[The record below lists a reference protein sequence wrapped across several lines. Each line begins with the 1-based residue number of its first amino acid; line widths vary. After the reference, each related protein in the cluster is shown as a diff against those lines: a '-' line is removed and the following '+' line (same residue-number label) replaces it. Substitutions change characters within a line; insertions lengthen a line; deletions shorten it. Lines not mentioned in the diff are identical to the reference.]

1 MLCCCCDAATMKE
14 ISFHLFSF
22 QQNQK
27 KNSQFM
33 FKANLNNVDFLVE
46 HFFSSHFEIKR
57 KKFLHEPLLFSSHSC
72 KNAIRIYRTNIWL
85 PSMHNSIEQC
95 SIATI
100 PDLKIYFVLYQRF
113 HVRYN
118 TCKYVCISQHFIFF
132 CENTCKSNDIDIDIN
147 NSNRIN
153 ISQCAVLLC
162 YFFFFIIIIVV

>member
-1 MLCCCCDAATMKE
+1 MLCCCCAAATMKE

-118 TCKYVCISQHFIFF
+118 TCKYVCISLHFIFF
-132 CENTCKSNDIDIDIN
+132 VKTHAKATTST
-147 NSNRIN
+147 STT
-153 ISQCAVLLC
+153 ATV
-162 YFFFFIIIIVV
+162 

>member
-1 MLCCCCDAATMKE
+1 ML
-14 ISFHLFSF
+14 IFW
-22 QQNQK
+22 
-27 KNSQFM
+27 
-33 FKANLNNVDFLVE
+33 LNI
-46 HFFSSHFEIKR
+46 FFSSHFEIKR

-118 TCKYVCISQHFIFF
+118 TCKYVCISLHFIFF
-132 CENTCKSNDIDIDIN
+132 CCENTCKSNDIDIN
-147 NSNRIN
+147 NSNRMN
-153 ISQCAVLLC
+153 TSQCAVLLC